1 MQPTW
6 KMRELKKL
14 ALKTNL
20 TKEERSAV
28 LWAIATIE
36 TRRRTDAQ
44 HTTPVTNF
52 THLSS
57 ETRS

>member
-14 ALKTNL
+14 ALKRNL

-28 LWAIATIE
+28 LWAITTIE
-36 TRRRTDAQ
+36 TWRRVDEP
-44 HTTPVTNF
+44 HLVPVST